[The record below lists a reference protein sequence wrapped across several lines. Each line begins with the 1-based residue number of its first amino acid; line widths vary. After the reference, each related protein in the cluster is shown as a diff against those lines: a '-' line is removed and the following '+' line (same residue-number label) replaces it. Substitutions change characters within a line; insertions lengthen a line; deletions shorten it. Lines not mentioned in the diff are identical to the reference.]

1 MSWGTA
7 LGVRGVLTSTA
18 AAVTFIGV
26 AVTGAVVPA
35 NATPGFAGMSR
46 TPAPLDPPDPNLPT
60 NQNDPRCAG
69 AFSSMAQGQGAPF
82 PVGGAPPGPA
92 DPQCITM
99 PADPVCAGGPY
110 ALPAPA
116 PAAIPSPP
124 PAAAPIDTPDAPI
137 DRPDMPLDR
146 PDMPLDTPHM
156 PIDTPHMPEMHFGGG
171 MPGPR

>member
-7 LGVRGVLTSTA
+7 FGVRCVLTSTA

-60 NQNDPRCAG
+60 NPNDPRCAG
-69 AFSSMAQGQGAPF
+69 AFSSLAQCQGGPF
-82 PVGGAPPGPA
+82 AAGGAPTGPA

-116 PAAIPSPP
+116 AIPSPP
-124 PAAAPIDTPDAPI
+124 PAAAPID
-137 DRPDMPLDR
+137 RPDVPIYR
-146 PDMPLDTPHM
+146 PHV
-156 PIDTPHMPEMHFGGG
+156 PEEHFGGG
-171 MPGPR
+171 MPGHG